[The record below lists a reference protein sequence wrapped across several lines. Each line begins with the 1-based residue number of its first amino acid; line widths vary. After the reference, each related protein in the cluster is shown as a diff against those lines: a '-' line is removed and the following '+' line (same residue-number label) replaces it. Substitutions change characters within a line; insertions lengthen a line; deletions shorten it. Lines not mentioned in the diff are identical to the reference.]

1 MNENQKSQ
9 KVYKIIML
17 VILTAFITFM
27 VTSLSLYSYYT
38 NKPAYTLITNS
49 STVDTSEFDSYLE
62 KIDSLINKYYLWSD
76 KIDQN
81 KLKEGAISGYVSG
94 LGDEYTEYIPASEME
109 KFKENITGSFVG
121 IGIYMVADEEND
133 QIIVYYPI
141 PDSPADKAGIKSGDI
156 IKSVDGV
163 EYGYDDFDVIA
174 SKIKGKEGTEV
185 TLVIER
191 NGKEMTFKVKRE
203 KIDLNPIKSKVIN
216 KNIGYIKLPSFD
228 EGSSDDF
235 KEKVD
240 DLVSQGATSLIIDL
254 RNNGG
259 GIVDESTTIADY
271 FLDKGKTIMT
281 TKDKNGNVEVT
292 KAEKDKEYSMPIVVL
307 VNENSASAS
316 EILTGALKD
325 NERAT
330 IVGDTTYGKGVIQ
343 TVLTLSDGSGLKI
356 TTAEYF
362 TPLGTEIH
370 KKGITPNVEVK
381 LPDSVTNI
389 YSVSEDDDTQLQKAI
404 SELSK

>member
-1 MNENQKSQ
+1 MIRKSQ

-17 VILTAFITFM
+17 IILTAFITFM
-27 VTSLSLYSYYT
+27 ITSLSLYSYYT
-38 NKPAYTLITNS
+38 NKPAYTLITDSS
-49 STVDTSEFDSYLE
+49 STDTSELDSYLK

-76 KIDQN
+76 KIDQD

-109 KFKENITGSFVG
+109 KFTENIKGSFVG
-121 IGIYMVADEEND
+121 IGIYMVADEKND

-141 PDSPADKAGIKSGDI
+141 PNSPADKAGIKSGDI

-163 EYGYDDFDVIA
+163 EYGYNDFDIIA
-174 SKIKGKEGTEV
+174 SKIKGEEGTEV

-191 NGKEMTFKVKRE
+191 DGKEMTFKIKRE
-203 KIDLNPIKSKVIN
+203 KIDLNPITSKIIN

-228 EGSSDDF
+228 EGSSGDF

-259 GIVDESTTIADY
+259 GIVDESTTIANY

-281 TKDKNGNVEVT
+281 TKDKDGNEEVT

-362 TPLGTEIH
+362 TPSGTEIH
-370 KKGITPNVEVK
+370 KKGITPDVEVK

-389 YSVSEDDDTQLQKAI
+389 YSVKENDDTQLQKAI

>member
-17 VILTAFITFM
+17 IILTAFITFM
-27 VTSLSLYSYYT
+27 ITSLSLYSYYT
-38 NKPAYTLITNS
+38 NKPAYTLITDSS
-49 STVDTSEFDSYLE
+49 STDTSELDSYLK

-76 KIDQN
+76 KIDQD

-109 KFKENITGSFVG
+109 KFTENIKGSFVG
-121 IGIYMVADEEND
+121 IGIYMVADEKND

-141 PDSPADKAGIKSGDI
+141 PNSPADKAGIKSGDI

-163 EYGYDDFDVIA
+163 EYGYNDFDIIA
-174 SKIKGKEGTEV
+174 SKIKGEEGTEV

-191 NGKEMTFKVKRE
+191 DGKEMTFKIKRE
-203 KIDLNPIKSKVIN
+203 KIDLNPITSKIIN

-228 EGSSDDF
+228 EGSSGDF

-259 GIVDESTTIADY
+259 GIVDESTTIANY

-281 TKDKNGNVEVT
+281 TKDKDGNEEVT

-362 TPLGTEIH
+362 TPSGTEIH
-370 KKGITPNVEVK
+370 KKGITPDVEVK

-389 YSVSEDDDTQLQKAI
+389 YSVKENDDTQLQKAI

>member
-17 VILTAFITFM
+17 IILTAFITFM
-27 VTSLSLYSYYT
+27 ITSLSLYSYYT
-38 NKPAYTLITNS
+38 NKPAYTLITDSS
-49 STVDTSEFDSYLE
+49 STDTSELDSYLK

-76 KIDQN
+76 KIDQD

-109 KFKENITGSFVG
+109 KFTENIKGSFVG
-121 IGIYMVADEEND
+121 IGIYMVADEKND

-141 PDSPADKAGIKSGDI
+141 PNSPADKAGIKSGDI

-163 EYGYDDFDVIA
+163 EYGYNDFDIIA
-174 SKIKGKEGTEV
+174 SKIKGEEGTEV

-191 NGKEMTFKVKRE
+191 DGKEMTFKIKRE
-203 KIDLNPIKSKVIN
+203 KIDLNPITSKIIN

-228 EGSSDDF
+228 EGSSGDF

-259 GIVDESTTIADY
+259 GIVDESTTIANY

-281 TKDKNGNVEVT
+281 TKDKDGNEEVT

-362 TPLGTEIH
+362 TPSGTEIH
-370 KKGITPNVEVK
+370 KKGIDPDIKVE
-381 LPDSVTNI
+381 LPKSITNI